1 MQNTLFPVKK
11 TLQVNGRL
19 LSFDQPKVM
28 AILNVTPDS
37 FYDGG
42 RYTSDAALLRQA
54 DKMIREGADLLDVG
68 GYSSRPGAASVPMDE
83 ERRRVQQAIRLLIK
97 TFPDAIVSV
106 DTFRSEVARAGVG
119 EGAVM
124 INDISGGEM
133 DAGMFDTVAA
143 LRVPYVLMHMRGTP
157 ATMASQTQYNNL
169 VKDLL
174 DYFHQKLAMLV
185 GRGVA
190 DLLIDPGF
198 GFAKT
203 REQNFQ
209 LLDALNQFHVLGHPV
224 LVGLSR
230 KSMIWKTLDIQPA
243 DALNGTSA
251 LHTIAV
257 LKGASVLRVHDVKE
271 AREVIRLVGEI
282 KPRGQ

>member
-1 MQNTLFPVKK
+1 
-11 TLQVNGRL
+11 
-19 LSFDQPKVM
+19 M

-42 RYTSDAALLRQA
+42 RYTSDADLLRHA
-54 DKMIREGADLLDVG
+54 EKMIREGADLLDVG
-68 GYSSRPGAASVPMDE
+68 GYSSRPGAGSVPIDE
-83 ERRRVQQAIRLLIK
+83 ERRRVQQAISLLVK
-97 TFPDAIVSV
+97 AFPGAVISV
-106 DTFRSEVARAGVG
+106 DTFRSAVARAGVG

-124 INDISGGEM
+124 VNDISGGEM
-133 DAGMFDTVAA
+133 DADMFDTVAA

-157 ATMASQTQYNNL
+157 ATMATQTQYGDL
-169 VKDLL
+169 IKDLL
-174 DYFHQKLAMLV
+174 DYFHQKLARLID
-185 GRGVA
+185 RGVA
-190 DLLIDPGF
+190 DILVDPGF

-209 LLDALNQFHVLGHPV
+209 LLNALNQFHVLGHPV

-251 LHTIAV
+251 LHAIAV

-282 KPRGQ
+282 KTQGQ